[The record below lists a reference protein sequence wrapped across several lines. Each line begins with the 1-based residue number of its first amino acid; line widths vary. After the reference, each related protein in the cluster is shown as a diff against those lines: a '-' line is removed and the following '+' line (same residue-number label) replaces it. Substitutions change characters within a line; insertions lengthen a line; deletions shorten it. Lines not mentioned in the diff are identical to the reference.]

1 MSEILIGVAG
11 WDYPDWNGIVYVSGE
26 TRDKLASITRF
37 VDVVEINATFYR
49 PNTPSVAE
57 SWVQRTCFKERFS
70 FTAKSHRSWTHG
82 DEEPWIE
89 PCLEGLRPIRAANRL
104 AAVLVQFPQSFRPT
118 DKAWRRLDRLAAKA
132 HGWPLVV
139 EVRHRSWQD
148 EKIRDRFKNLGLGW
162 CVVDQPLAGGSTL
175 PPTPVVTGPIAYL
188 RMHGRNEADWFRQ
201 GAGRDNRYNY
211 LYSESE
217 VAELAVGARVLAETA
232 EQVIVIQNNHYK
244 GKALAN
250 ALQMKHALTGEKP
263 EAPAGLVE
271 AYPGLETLCRSIRER
286 LF

>member
-1 MSEILIGVAG
+1 
-11 WDYPDWNGIVYVSGE
+11 
-26 TRDKLASITRF
+26 
-37 VDVVEINATFYR
+37 
-49 PNTPSVAE
+49 
-57 SWVQRTCFKERFS
+57 
-70 FTAKSHRSWTHG
+70 
-82 DEEPWIE
+82 
-89 PCLEGLRPIRAANRL
+89 
-104 AAVLVQFPQSFRPT
+104 
-118 DKAWRRLDRLAAKA
+118 
-132 HGWPLVV
+132 
-139 EVRHRSWQD
+139 
-148 EKIRDRFKNLGLGW
+148 
-162 CVVDQPLAGGSTL
+162 
-175 PPTPVVTGPIAYL
+175 
-188 RMHGRNEADWFRQ
+188 MHGRNEADWFRQ

>member
-11 WDYPDWNGIVYVSGE
+11 WDYPDWNGIVYLPGE
-26 TRDKLASITRF
+26 SRDKLAFITRF

-49 PNTPSVAE
+49 PNSSSAAE
-57 SWVQRTCFKERFS
+57 SWVQRTRFKERFT

-82 DEEPWIE
+82 NEEPWIE
-89 PCLEGLRPIRAANRL
+89 PCLEGLRPLKEANRL

-118 DKAWRRLDRLAAKA
+118 DRAWRRLDQLATSA

-139 EVRHRSWQD
+139 EVRHRSWQA
-148 EKIRDRFKNLGLGW
+148 EAIQTRFGNLGLGW

-175 PPTPVVTGPIAYL
+175 SPTPVVTGPVAYL

-211 LYSESE
+211 LYSDSE
-217 VAELAVGARVLAETA
+217 IADLAEGASVLAETA

-250 ALQMKHALTGEKP
+250 ALQMKHALTGQKP

-271 AYPGLETLCRSIRER
+271 EYPGLDTLCRSIRER